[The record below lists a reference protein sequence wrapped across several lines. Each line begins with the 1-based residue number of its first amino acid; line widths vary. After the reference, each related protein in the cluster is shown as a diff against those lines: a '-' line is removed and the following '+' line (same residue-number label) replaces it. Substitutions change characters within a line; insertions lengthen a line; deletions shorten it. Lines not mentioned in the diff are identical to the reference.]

1 MKISL
6 MHTRTLALSLLA
18 AAAVFATGCGTS
30 RIAAGSE
37 YDDVYVTQSDIRA
50 EQEALAQE
58 QALAR
63 QQRTLPE
70 NDYSQGYDDNN
81 GFNSPAPVAPY
92 RPESFSEEFYDEDDF
107 YYSRRLRRFDSP
119 ARNSWRYYDPF
130 FANDLYFIMGT
141 PSWSNWYGNGWYNWN
156 YPRFGSNWMYAGG
169 FQPGFGMGMGFG
181 DPFMNPWGW
190 NTGFYN
196 GFYNPWAGAY
206 YGCAPWGFSPMGF
219 NAWGYN
225 PYSPWG
231 GGYYGSG
238 AFFSPYAAGGMNY
251 AEPRLVSRTPRQSA
265 MSSVSQTSLSDGNAG
280 TRPGVAPVTGTRPAA
295 VPATTARSSSFNNQY
310 LRPRT
315 PEEMPARSSSVSPAG
330 RPVSTPS
337 SGDRVISPATPAR
350 SSGAVDR
357 NTPVDRP
364 STVRPSSPT
373 SPERSVRP
381 STPSPTVRP
390 SSPSPSTRP
399 SSPSPSVRPSSPS
412 PSRPSYDRPSPSYDR
427 PSPSYDRPSPSPSRS
442 YSPPSGGGGGSRPSS
457 PSPAPRRP

>member
-1 MKISL
+1 
-6 MHTRTLALSLLA
+6 
-18 AAAVFATGCGTS
+18 
-30 RIAAGSE
+30 
-37 YDDVYVTQSDIRA
+37 
-50 EQEALAQE
+50 
-58 QALAR
+58 
-63 QQRTLPE
+63 
-70 NDYSQGYDDNN
+70 
-81 GFNSPAPVAPY
+81 
-92 RPESFSEEFYDEDDF
+92 
-107 YYSRRLRRFDSP
+107 
-119 ARNSWRYYDPF
+119 
-130 FANDLYFIMGT
+130 
-141 PSWSNWYGNGWYNWN
+141 
-156 YPRFGSNWMYAGG
+156 
-169 FQPGFGMGMGFG
+169 
-181 DPFMNPWGW
+181 MNPWGW

-315 PEEMPARSSSVSPAG
+315 PEEMPARSSSVSPSG
-330 RPVSTPS
+330 RPVSTSS

-427 PSPSYDRPSPSPSRS
+427 PSPSPSRS